1 MLRYKKSLLFILF
14 SLCAA
19 LLASCSEESSTKNIR
34 ATLFLLDASKSM
46 VLSIGEREQQLKQRL
61 DQAFNEKRQEAI
73 YFDFIRNDFS
83 KQLILPLVSMQT
95 ILNVNDE
102 VLTYAKDDRVRRETR
117 ELVANLWR
125 QSLSDTKSVS
135 VCTTDATKNLDTNS
149 VLAEG
154 SRVVAQNICISAAK
168 AKEVMLNIRTIG
180 SGGSLDNAFI
190 GSDIEG
196 AFIRGLKRLESESGN
211 LFNSENERVGVR
223 ATIVVSSD
231 MVQRR
236 GTGERIID
244 VVRDMTEDQLSEYVT
259 KVRGQQEFR
268 ELRPIVKI
276 DGWLSTKKNFSE
288 KDRQT
293 LELYWKKWFTT
304 LDLDEPDFG
313 FGVMDWSVDQ

>member
-1 MLRYKKSLLFILF
+1 MLPFKKSIFVVLF
-14 SLCAA
+14 SLSAS
-19 LLASCSEESSTKNIR
+19 LLTSCSEESSTTNIR

-46 VLSIGEREQQLKQRL
+46 VLTIGEREQQLKQRL
-61 DQAFNEKRQEAI
+61 DQAFSEKKQEAI

-117 ELVANLWR
+117 ELISNLWR
-125 QSLSDTKSVS
+125 QSLSDAKSVS
-135 VCTTDATKNLDTNS
+135 VCTTDVTKSLDTDS

-154 SRVVAQNICISAAK
+154 SRAVAQNICVSAAK
-168 AKEVMLNIRTIG
+168 AKEAMFNIRTIG
-180 SGGSLDNAFI
+180 TGGSVENSFI

-196 AFIRGLKRLESESGN
+196 AFIRGLKRLESESRN
-211 LFNSENERVGVR
+211 LLNSENEKVGVR

-236 GTGERIID
+236 GTGEKIID
-244 VVRDMTEDQLSEYVT
+244 VVRDMTEEQLSEYVT

>member
-1 MLRYKKSLLFILF
+1 MFRYKKSLLIILF

-117 ELVANLWR
+117 ELIANLWR

-196 AFIRGLKRLESESGN
+196 AFIRGFTRMEAESQI
-211 LFNSENERVGVR
+211 LINSKNEPVVVR
-223 ATIVVSSD
+223 STIVVSSD

-236 GTGERIID
+236 GTENKVLD
-244 VVRDMTEDQLSEYVT
+244 VVRDMTEEQLSDYIL
-259 KVRGQQEFR
+259 KVRGQENYSTF
-268 ELRPIVKI
+268 RPIVKI
-276 DGWLSTKKNFSE
+276 DGWLSTKKIFSE
-288 KDRQT
+288 KERQT
-293 LELYWKKWFTT
+293 LELYWKKWFTS
-304 LDLDEPDFG
+304 LGLDEPDFG